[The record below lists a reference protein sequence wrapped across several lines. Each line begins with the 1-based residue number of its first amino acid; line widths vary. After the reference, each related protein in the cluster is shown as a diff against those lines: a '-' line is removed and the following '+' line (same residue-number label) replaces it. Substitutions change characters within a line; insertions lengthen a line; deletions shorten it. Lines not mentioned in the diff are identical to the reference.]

1 MLSIL
6 TQNMERNQIN
16 YELMCNIYE
25 RFRKRYDDNSFILS
39 EEEKIRIKGF
49 AREIKSLME
58 SRKLNFNNVFQS
70 KDRFSTGYLTSEDLK
85 NTLLYELYMNQSPDL
100 LLFVRSLNPMND
112 GKISLSKL
120 KEE

>member
-1 MLSIL
+1 MLSFL

-16 YELMCNIYE
+16 YELFCNIYE
-25 RFRKRYDDNSFILS
+25 RFRKKYDDSFNLS

-58 SRKLNFNNVFQS
+58 SRKLNFNSVFQS
-70 KDRFSTGYLTSEDLK
+70 KDRFSTGFITSEDLL
-85 NTLLYELYMNQSPDL
+85 NTLLYELYMNQSPDMH
-100 LLFVRSLNPMND
+100 LFVRSLNPMKD